1 MHRLLLFIISTAPL
15 ILLGTCK
22 SINRVSALARIKKGK
37 GPYIVNNSSVAASF
51 LNTTTNIFRHCGEEE
66 VVLSSLPYL
75 EEKTDT
81 TLRESLSPCGE
92 DCVGLLEWS
101 PCNNAK
107 VNIPSFATEITMN
120 ILQKGIAVPGR
131 KSQEQF
137 IYVAKGILE
146 VRLISSQPR
155 FGLNLFNTGVFLFED
170 KVYTNTM
177 LYLPKNSY
185 VQYRAEHQGTIFY
198 TLSEEQ
204 LEVNTEGNIDTAW

>member
-120 ILQKGIAVPGR
+120 NFAERYCSARPEISGTVHLC
-131 KSQEQF
+131 SQGYIRSKAYQ
-137 IYVAKGILE
+137 
-146 VRLISSQPR
+146 
-155 FGLNLFNTGVFLFED
+155 
-170 KVYTNTM
+170 
-177 LYLPKNSY
+177 
-185 VQYRAEHQGTIFY
+185 
-198 TLSEEQ
+198 
-204 LEVNTEGNIDTAW
+204 